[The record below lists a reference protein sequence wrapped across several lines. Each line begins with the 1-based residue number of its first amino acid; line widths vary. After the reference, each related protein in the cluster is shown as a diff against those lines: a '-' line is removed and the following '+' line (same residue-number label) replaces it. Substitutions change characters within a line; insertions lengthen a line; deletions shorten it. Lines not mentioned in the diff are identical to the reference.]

1 MKRRVIVALLLIPS
15 FLLGGCKPSDKKD
28 NNKPDGN
35 TPDETSKITTG
46 TIEERLAKLNRVT
59 NLTPI
64 TAGGQYNKVWR
75 FDFKQY
81 IDHDHKELGYFN
93 QRVEFAYI
101 DIDSP
106 NLYVSEGYMLQV
118 GNYSYYSGEN
128 EIAQLFGCNYLFV
141 EHRYFGTSL
150 PVKIDYSKAETWK
163 YLTTAQ
169 AAADAHEIVTQF
181 KRILDGK
188 WASSGAS
195 KGGMTTEMY
204 AYYYP
209 GEMDI
214 YVPYVAPFCNSF
226 EDLRMIHFLDQETGN
241 VAYGEAKAAE
251 MRQDM
256 LSFQLKLLEY
266 RDVLAPRFYQEGL
279 SSGAI
284 YSNYTTADNLF
295 DASVMEFEVG
305 FWQYDQNY
313 DAVKAALNMSESTA
327 SEKEAKLEECYDVFT
342 SVCSPEDL
350 GMNNEYT
357 PYYIQAYQE
366 LGNYGYDFTKIRN
379 NLPEGVNLSVTR
391 EEETALMWKLVLSDV
406 ERSVGHKE
414 LIYSKINN
422 MLQTTEDEFVI
433 IYGSSDPWYAVRP
446 DDVTDRENI
455 SIYVNK
461 KHPHGA
467 CISNFDSQ
475 AKKRITLRIKAAL
488 GIE

>member
-35 TPDETSKITTG
+35 TLDETSKITTG

-59 NLTPI
+59 NLTPL

-150 PVKIDYSKAETWK
+150 PVKIDYSKADTWK

-204 AYYYP
+204 AYYYS
-209 GEMDI
+209 
-214 YVPYVAPFCNSF
+214 V
-226 EDLRMIHFLDQETGN
+226 IH
-241 VAYGEAKAAE
+241 
-251 MRQDM
+251 
-256 LSFQLKLLEY
+256 LK
-266 RDVLAPRFYQEGL
+266 
-279 SSGAI
+279 I
-284 YSNYTTADNLF
+284 
-295 DASVMEFEVG
+295 
-305 FWQYDQNY
+305 
-313 DAVKAALNMSESTA
+313 
-327 SEKEAKLEECYDVFT
+327 
-342 SVCSPEDL
+342 
-350 GMNNEYT
+350 
-357 PYYIQAYQE
+357 
-366 LGNYGYDFTKIRN
+366 
-379 NLPEGVNLSVTR
+379 
-391 EEETALMWKLVLSDV
+391 
-406 ERSVGHKE
+406 
-414 LIYSKINN
+414 
-422 MLQTTEDEFVI
+422 
-433 IYGSSDPWYAVRP
+433 
-446 DDVTDRENI
+446 
-455 SIYVNK
+455 
-461 KHPHGA
+461 
-467 CISNFDSQ
+467 
-475 AKKRITLRIKAAL
+475 
-488 GIE
+488 